1 MAAGET
7 IMRGV
12 IRFLLSLIIG
22 IAILWIGFWWYAE
35 HRLQSGFAAWAE
47 QQAADGWKVSYD
59 SVQRGTSPMNAE
71 LTINRLSLTPPP
83 GPNGEV
89 ITIALPSVGLRIAAL
104 DPLVFHTDLPNQIA
118 ITAGNTIGLLINTG
132 SIALSENLDPD
143 SLFNQHAYPFRGG
156 DFAASNIQ
164 ILASSLLV
172 LHVDSLTSH
181 ADVNLHAGANAA
193 AISSLTVL
201 NGLALSPLL
210 TRIGSVPFDGKLA
223 QLSLA
228 ATFSGPVP
236 DNLSGLADRVDAAP
250 HDPQAQEELLIP
262 VVRKWAAAGGTG
274 KLALNVLIGPSTI
287 KASGNLAFD
296 ANLQPTGTA
305 DVSADRL
312 GAFTTALTNSYP
324 ELQDDVAQAEAELS
338 PYIGN
343 TPQGGQTLTLHVTY
357 GAGSVS
363 INGQKVAA
371 MPTLDWNALE
381 NPPSVPLQAP
391 GDGSGAASPAPASP

>member
-1 MAAGET
+1 
-7 IMRGV
+7 MRGV
-12 IRFLLSLIIG
+12 IKFLLSLVVG
-22 IAILWIGFWWYAE
+22 IAIIWIGFWWYAE
-35 HRLQSGFAAWAE
+35 HRLQSGFAAWTQ

-59 SVQRGTSPMNAE
+59 SLQRGTSPMNAE

-104 DPLVFHTDLPNQIA
+104 NPLVFHTDLPNQIA
-118 ITAGNTIGLLINTG
+118 ITAGNNIGLLINTG
-132 SIALSENLDPD
+132 SMALSENLDPD
-143 SLFNQHAYPFRGG
+143 GLFNQHVYPFRGG

-172 LHVDSLTSH
+172 LHIDSLTSH
-181 ADVNLHAGANAA
+181 ADVNLQAGANAA

-236 DNLSGLADRVDAAP
+236 DNLSGLADQVDAAP

-262 VVRKWAAAGGTG
+262 VIHKWAAAGGNG
-274 KLALNVLIGPSTI
+274 KLAISLLIGPSTI
-287 KASGNLAFD
+287 KAGGNLAFD
-296 ANLQPTGTA
+296 ANLQPTGAA
-305 DVSADRL
+305 DLSADRL
-312 GAFTTALTNSYP
+312 GAFTTALTNAYP
-324 ELQDDVAQAEAELS
+324 ALQSNVAQAEAVLS
-338 PYIGN
+338 PYISN
-343 TPQGGQTLTLHVTY
+343 TAQGGQTLSMHVIY
-357 GAGSVS
+357 GSGSVT
-363 INGQKVAA
+363 INGQKVAT
-371 MPTLDWNALE
+371 MPPLDWNALE
-381 NPPSVPLQAP
+381 NPPVHTP
-391 GDGSGAASPAPASP
+391 GDGSGAASPAPVSP

>member
-1 MAAGET
+1 M
-7 IMRGV
+7 
-12 IRFLLSLIIG
+12 
-22 IAILWIGFWWYAE
+22 
-35 HRLQSGFAAWAE
+35 
-47 QQAADGWKVSYD
+47 
-59 SVQRGTSPMNAE
+59 
-71 LTINRLSLTPPP
+71 
-83 GPNGEV
+83 
-89 ITIALPSVGLRIAAL
+89 PSVVLRIAAL
-104 DPLVFHTDLPNQIA
+104 NPLVFHTDLPSQIA
-118 ITAGNTIGLLINTG
+118 IAVGNNIGIVIDTG
-132 SIALSENLDPD
+132 SIAVSENLDPG
-143 SLFNQHAYPFRGG
+143 SLFDPKAYPFRGG

-172 LHVDSLTSH
+172 LHIDSLTSH
-181 ADVNLHAGANAA
+181 AEVNLQAGANAA

-236 DNLSGLADRVDAAP
+236 DNLSGLADQVDAAP
-250 HDPQAQEELLIP
+250 HDPRAQEALLIP
-262 VVRKWAAAGGTG
+262 VIHKWAAAGGNG

-287 KASGNLAFD
+287 KSSGNLAFD

-305 DVSADRL
+305 DLSADRL

-343 TPQGGQTLTLHVTY
+343 TAQGGQTLTMHVAY
-357 GAGSVS
+357 GSGSVT

-371 MPTLDWNALE
+371 MPPLDWNALE
-381 NPPSVPLQAP
+381 NPPLPPAQAP
-391 GDGSGAASPAPASP
+391 GDGSGAADPAPASP